1 MAQLEEL
8 LEKKPDAVSEDMGYS
23 TPSDAYPEDEWE
35 KQKLKGWP
43 RQIHVFGMRQNQI
56 NRGTAARLRA
66 LEIQNRTL
74 EIKIQRL
81 EEELEGLAAREKKIL
96 GRIAA
101 EMDTMQ
107 AEINRLRLSTQLN
120 SNALDRILRQPEPES
135 AEKENDSQESQLIQN
150 SGGRHCKMVSAAVHV
165 CKHFV
170 GFCRKS
176 HRILRKH
183 TRNAAEKLGKMP
195 EQRLLL

>member
-43 RQIHVFGMRQNQI
+43 RQIHVFGMRQNQV

-96 GRIAA
+96 DRK
-101 EMDTMQ
+101 
-107 AEINRLRLSTQLN
+107 STRLN
-120 SNALDRILRQPEPES
+120 SSHNRES
-135 AEKENDSQESQLIQN
+135 RMPS
-150 SGGRHCKMVSAAVHV
+150 SA
-165 CKHFV
+165 
-170 GFCRKS
+170 
-176 HRILRKH
+176 
-183 TRNAAEKLGKMP
+183 
-195 EQRLLL
+195 

>member
-1 MAQLEEL
+1 
-8 LEKKPDAVSEDMGYS
+8 
-23 TPSDAYPEDEWE
+23 
-35 KQKLKGWP
+35 
-43 RQIHVFGMRQNQI
+43 MRQNQI

-120 SNALDRILRQPEPES
+120 SNALDRILP
-135 AEKENDSQESQLIQN
+135 
-150 SGGRHCKMVSAAVHV
+150 AARN
-165 CKHFV
+165 
-170 GFCRKS
+170 RKAQ
-176 HRILRKH
+176 RKK
-183 TRNAAEKLGKMP
+183 TIPRN
-195 EQRLLL
+195 RN

>member
-96 GRIAA
+96 GRVAA

-107 AEINRLRLSTQLN
+107 AE
-120 SNALDRILRQPEPES
+120 AVHP
-135 AEKENDSQESQLIQN
+135 AEQQCA
-150 SGGRHCKMVSAAVHV
+150 GPHSAAAGTG
-165 CKHFV
+165 KRRE
-170 GFCRKS
+170 RK
-176 HRILRKH
+176 RFPGIVID
-183 TRNAAEKLGKMP
+183 T
-195 EQRLLL
+195 EQRRQALQNGVCRRFRL

>member
-1 MAQLEEL
+1 MC
-8 LEKKPDAVSEDMGYS
+8 SGCGR
-23 TPSDAYPEDEWE
+23 T
-35 KQKLKGWP
+35 
-43 RQIHVFGMRQNQI
+43 QI

-120 SNALDRILRQPEPES
+120 SNALDRILP
-135 AEKENDSQESQLIQN
+135 
-150 SGGRHCKMVSAAVHV
+150 AARN
-165 CKHFV
+165 
-170 GFCRKS
+170 RKAQ
-176 HRILRKH
+176 RKK
-183 TRNAAEKLGKMP
+183 TIPRN
-195 EQRLLL
+195 RN